1 MSLFADNLICRQITT
16 EIQRN
21 EVVDFDVMVEIARR
35 HLDSAP
41 GIELAEFVSKL
52 NSSQYK
58 QFDSRFSDQPRYN
71 FAVAVRTALAI
82 CISISYLE
90 QR

>member
-1 MSLFADNLICRQITT
+1 MTLFADNLICRQISA
-16 EIQRN
+16 EIQRGD
-21 EVVDFDVMVEIARR
+21 VTDFDVIVEIARR
-35 HLDSAP
+35 HFDSMP

-52 NSSQYK
+52 NIQQYK

-71 FAVAVRTALAI
+71 FAVAVRTALAL

-90 QR
+90 QH